1 MATKAFYHPR
11 GLTIDLGARL
21 ELWLYNEIAAFHS
34 HRDKNDPVLTCL
46 GNNEPM
52 YVWKNHLGRY
62 FVRHFPHGNP
72 DGHVHPVLSRISD
85 EHLRISEYGMRAGV
99 AAGHRAELE
108 VSTGKGTR
116 LDVGIIGSHCNVGLE
131 IQRSH
136 LTAPAATRRA
146 GLSFEGG
153 FTTAWISDI
162 EPEPGWADWV
172 PTARL
177 ETRGG
182 WNERVLEPNTAW
194 VIIGDYEM
202 VRDSSR
208 RLGWSYRREPK
219 LVLLDE
225 LAALMPAGDIVAA
238 AVGTKGRV
246 DLVFKAATKVIES
259 CTYDGATFWDP
270 VKKPVTPQ
278 KETGQR
284 YSRDCHHKDSP
295 SQLSPVNATAVAP
308 RPAPYVPPIMLR
320 PLPPLFSQP
329 PVPKPLPVA
338 HFEPLKRPRCGC
350 GSDLLAP
357 ISVSRG
363 YCERCRLKRSKQLHN
378 DIGGANE

>member
-11 GLTIDLGARL
+11 ELTIDLGARL
-21 ELWLYNEIAAFHS
+21 PLWLYNEIAAFHGYK
-34 HRDKNDPVLTCL
+34 DKDKPVLTCL

-52 YVWKNHLGRY
+52 YVWKNDRGRY
-62 FVRHFPHGNP
+62 FVRHFPDGNS

-85 EHLRISEYGMRAGV
+85 EHLRISEYGMRASI
-99 AAGHRAELE
+99 AAGHRADLE

-131 IQRSH
+131 VQRSA
-136 LTAPAATRRA
+136 LTTPAATRRA
-146 GLSFEGG
+146 GLSFQGG
-153 FTTAWISDI
+153 FKTAWISDI

-182 WNERVLEPNTAW
+182 WDERVLDANTAW

-208 RLGWSYRREPK
+208 PKGWSYRRQPK

-225 LAALMPAGDIVAA
+225 LAALMPAGDIVPA

-246 DLVFKAATKVIES
+246 DLVFKAATEVIES
-259 CTYDGATFWDP
+259 CTYPGATVWDP
-270 VKKPVTPQ
+270 VKKPVMPQ
-278 KETGQR
+278 KETGQQ
-284 YSRDCHHKDSP
+284 YSRDCHHKDN
-295 SQLSPVNATAVAP
+295 PVPPLPVEHMDVVGTSWVVD
-308 RPAPYVPPIMLR
+308 YVRKLPPIMLR
-320 PLPPLFSQP
+320 PLREPPSIPKL
-329 PVPKPLPVA
+329 VPIA
-338 HFEPLKRPRCGC
+338 ELKRLERPLCGC
-350 GSDLLAP
+350 GSQLLAP
-357 ISVSRG
+357 VSLSRG
-363 YCERCRLKRSKQLHN
+363 YCERCRLRWHRHEER
-378 DIGGANE
+378 DE